1 MKGIRLWKSFV
12 FHFMKLPLGFFF
24 LPIFLLV
31 SACGTLEVQIERTTT
46 PNTGNSTYSS
56 AGQDQPTQ
64 PVDQTSGLSYLDAT
78 ATPRGDRGKVDT
90 YGTIYFW
97 LSHSTFDPN
106 DPSSQID
113 VGRIARLPGLCVF
126 SDAACPALED
136 VPIPFQIHS
145 SSWQPMA
152 WSPDGSVAILPVA
165 MSDNIASMAVYVY
178 RPQDEAWTEIA
189 DFPIV
194 DGISWSQDGEWLSL
208 RVQDGNGNVDM
219 YAMRPDGSGRR
230 NLTGD
235 NLSDKGEASFL
246 AMSGW
251 LNGKALIATR
261 GAFDELTTFHL
272 VDPDTGE
279 TESLFAFPTYPGGV
293 YPAPDGTLLAVETPS
308 TQKQS
313 LEIIQLDGQV
323 VDTLA
328 SFSQGGIYIL
338 SWSHDGEK
346 IAFTVQSDPYTVD
359 DQRVYI
365 INRDGTGL
373 TELYRGIVVPSL
385 TFSRDDRYLLFTD
398 QERSLISISLESLA
412 VQKILVPETSSGEYV
427 LYPSWRP

>member
-1 MKGIRLWKSFV
+1 MK
-12 FHFMKLPLGFFF
+12 PLLCFFF
-24 LPIFLLV
+24 LSIFLLV
-31 SACGTLEVQIERTTT
+31 SACGTIEVRIERTPT
-46 PNTGNSTYSS
+46 PE
-56 AGQDQPTQ
+56 AGAPASLLAVQDQPTQ
-64 PVDQTSGLSYLDAT
+64 PTEQTSPVNSLQNPEVIG
-78 ATPRGDRGKVDT
+78 TPKENRGKTDT

-97 LSHSTFDPN
+97 LSHSIFDPKG
-106 DPSSQID
+106 QIE
-113 VGRIARLPGLCVF
+113 VGRIVRLPGLCVF
-126 SDAACPALED
+126 SDAACPTPEE
-136 VPIPFQIHS
+136 VPVPFQIYS
-145 SSWQPMA
+145 SSWQRMA
-152 WSPDGSVAILPVA
+152 WSPDGSIAILPVA
-165 MSDNIASMAVYVY
+165 ISEDVAPVSVYSY
-178 RPQDEAWTEIA
+178 RPDNETWTEIA
-189 DFPIV
+189 GFPIV
-194 DGISWSQDGEWLSL
+194 DSVSWSPDGAWLSL
-208 RVQDGNGNVDM
+208 RVQDGNGNVDI
-219 YAMRPDGSGRR
+219 YAMRPDGSGQR
-230 NLTGD
+230 NMTGD

-272 VDPDTGE
+272 VDPATGE
-279 TESLFAFPTYPGGV
+279 TESLFTFPTYPGGV
-293 YPAPDGTLLAVETPS
+293 YPASDGTLLAVEAPS

-346 IAFTVQSDPYTVD
+346 IAFTVQSDPYTVS

-385 TFSRDDRYLLFTD
+385 TFSHDDRYLLFTD

-412 VQKILVPETSSGEYV
+412 VQKILVPETTSGEYV